1 MTSEAAYAQESP
13 CSHASVAEPSST
25 TDTAQLS
32 PSKKKKKKRGK
43 LRPQTV
49 EEVFSTLSTLKANGI
64 NPPPEKIVL
73 TPRSAEACLRTGVN
87 PETLKIRD
95 LDSFGDNGVSPAVQ
109 KMRHEAYSM
118 RRHDQMKLVRAEKK
132 KILADEDAA
141 ETGNSFRPP
150 HRSPSNSPKKADSP
164 DKDKASSMI
173 EVEQRRL
180 EKVQFRQ
187 QREIEQML
195 EFEMKMNRLAEE
207 AADKQIRDKA
217 MHDAMEAEKQQR
229 MKELAELK
237 RIKEIQKKAQEDA
250 AEERRRQ
257 LAAQMFQRDKE
268 LADQKARQERLRKIE
283 MKMRE
288 EERKKKAEE
297 HRLKTEAIVA
307 KQQAEIQARLD
318 ELTLAEETRNRMMEE
333 QREQRTLEMEERRE
347 MVSKRISKNLKQAR
361 RVELERKR
369 EIRQKQRQ
377 SELLRAQMKEE
388 QDRQRELA
396 HQEMELMERKRQ
408 MVLEEARREEERKK
422 LMLLEKQREVEE
434 NVQSVQE
441 AHNRELQLR
450 REQRLIHKQLKLSNV
465 DRMKRIQEYKRLETL
480 RKIREAEERT
490 ESLLQQKVDLVR
502 QRKEASV
509 RSKIQRDAIVETM
522 ETVKITK
529 KWKKASKKIDQVL
542 GAKPK
547 KSKRPV
553 SSDGGSSLSRE
564 SGHSD
569 PLPTLQHRA
578 KTPQEKSSFRP
589 ASPPP
594 AKTAFKHIKDEVK
607 VAVEPS
613 PFRSPYD
620 EVPTLIQKK
629 ATLKHSKHTTS
640 SVF

>member
-1 MTSEAAYAQESP
+1 MTSEADFEPQDGGSP
-13 CSHASVAEPSST
+13 GVGGSSVGGGSS
-25 TDTAQLS
+25 LS
-32 PSKKKKKKRGK
+32 PTKKKKKKKAK
-43 LRPQTV
+43 LRPQTI

-132 KILADEDAA
+132 KILSEEDVADAKS
-141 ETGNSFRPP
+141 N
-150 HRSPSNSPKKADSP
+150 HQRSPSNSPKRGGSSP
-164 DKDKASSMI
+164 EKDKGAAASMI
-173 EVEQRRL
+173 DIEQRRL
-180 EKVQFRQ
+180 EKVQIRQ

-207 AADKQIRDKA
+207 AAAKLVREKA
-217 MHDAMEAEKQQR
+217 MHDQMEAEKAQR
-229 MKELAELK
+229 LKELAELK
-237 RIKEIQKKAQEDA
+237 RMKEIQKKAQEDA

-257 LAAQMFQRDKE
+257 VATQMFVKDKE
-268 LADQKARQERLRKIE
+268 LADQKTRQERLRKIE
-283 MKMRE
+283 AKMRD
-288 EERKKKAEE
+288 EERRKKSEE
-297 HRLKTEAIVA
+297 HRLKTEAILA
-307 KQQAEIQARLD
+307 KQQAEIQARLA
-318 ELTLAEETRNRMMEE
+318 ELTMAEESRNRMMEE

-347 MVSKRISKNLKQAR
+347 VVSKRINKNLKQAR
-361 RVELERKR
+361 RVELQRKR
-369 EIRQKQRQ
+369 EIRHKQRQ
-377 SELLRAQMKEE
+377 SEMLRAQMKAE
-388 QDRQRELA
+388 QERQRELA

-408 MVLEEARREEERKK
+408 MVLEDARREEERKK
-422 LMLLEKQREVEE
+422 SELLQKQREVEE
-434 NVQSVQE
+434 NVMSVQE
-441 AHNRELQLR
+441 AHTRELQLK
-450 REQRLIHKQLKLSNV
+450 REQRIIQKQLKLSNV

-490 ESLLQQKVDLVR
+490 ESMLQQKVDLIR

-509 RSKIQRDAIVETM
+509 KSKIQRDAIVETM

-547 KSKRPV
+547 KKSATRPA
-553 SSDGGSSLSRE
+553 SSDGGSVSMRDELPSLM
-564 SGHSD
+564 
-569 PLPTLQHRA
+569 RA
-578 KTPQEKSSFRP
+578 KTPQESSFRP

-594 AKTAFKHIKDEVK
+594 TKTAFKHVKDERK

-620 EVPTLIQKK
+620 EVPTLIAKK
-629 ATLKHSKHTTS
+629 NSSMKQSKNTS
-640 SVF
+640 SAVF